1 MMMSLAKLDRYLDL
15 VVSNEDVARAKPDP
29 EMYRKA
35 IEQFQLSPNEV
46 LILEDH
52 DHGIEAARASGAN
65 VLIVR
70 TTEDV
75 NYTNICDRIAEI
87 P

>member
-1 MMMSLAKLDRYLDL
+1 MMSLAKLDRYLDL
-15 VVSNEDVARAKPDP
+15 VVSNEDVGRAKPDP

-35 IEQFQLSPNEV
+35 IEQLELSPNEV